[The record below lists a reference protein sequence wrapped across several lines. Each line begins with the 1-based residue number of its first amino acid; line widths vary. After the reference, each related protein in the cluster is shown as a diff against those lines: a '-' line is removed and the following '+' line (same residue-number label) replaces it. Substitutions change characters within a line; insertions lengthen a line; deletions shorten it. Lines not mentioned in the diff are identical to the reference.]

1 MDKGNKKAVII
12 ALAGKG
18 GVGKTSIAASMVRI
32 LTEEY
37 PKAKILAIDAD
48 PAVGLSTALGI
59 TVESSLDDI
68 RRAVIKS
75 AEDGRPREAI
85 EMLEESRFR
94 IFDTMVET
102 KGFSFL
108 AIGRPENEGC
118 YCSVNA
124 YLKEV
129 VSMLAND
136 FDYVVIDGEAG
147 IEQIQRRVMERVT
160 HLVLVSDQSRKGT
173 RVTESIKKVADELV
187 MYERVGVVINR
198 VTNPELNKYISVEGA
213 DILAFINA
221 DEGHAA
227 NDIKGASVF
236 ELASDSNML
245 VGVREALRNLN
256 VLK

>member
-1 MDKGNKKAVII
+1 MEHKAKII

-18 GVGKTSIAASMVRI
+18 GVGKTSLAACIVRV
-32 LTEEY
+32 LTEDH
-37 PKAKILAIDAD
+37 PGAKILAIDAD

-59 TVESSLDDI
+59 KVTSSLDDI
-68 RRAVIKS
+68 RKAVIKS

-85 EMLEESRFR
+85 ELLNESRFR

-129 VSMLAND
+129 VSMLAGD

-147 IEQIQRRVMERVT
+147 IEQVQRRVMERVT
-160 HLVLVSDQSRKGT
+160 HLLLISDQSRKGT
-173 RVTESIKKVADELV
+173 NVAESIKAAADELV
-187 MYERVGVVINR
+187 MYDKIGVIINR
-198 VTNPELNKYISVEGA
+198 VTNPELNQYIKVEGVP
-213 DILAFINA
+213 IVAFIEA
-221 DEGHAA
+221 DERHAA
-227 NDIKGASVF
+227 NDIQGKSVF
-236 ELASDSNML
+236 ELPEESRVLA
-245 VGVREALRNLN
+245 GVRQALSAMD
-256 VLK
+256 V

>member
-1 MDKGNKKAVII
+1 MMQHKAKII

-18 GVGKTSIAASMVRI
+18 GVGKTSLAAAIVRV
-32 LTEEY
+32 LTEDR
-37 PKAKILAIDAD
+37 PGSKVMAIDAD

-59 TVESSLDDI
+59 KCTTSLDDI

-85 EMLEESRFR
+85 EMLNESRFR

-147 IEQIQRRVMERVT
+147 IEQIQRRVMEKVT
-160 HLVLVSDQSRKGT
+160 HLLLISDQSRKGT
-173 RVTESIKKVADELV
+173 NVTASIKTVADELV
-187 MYERVGVVINR
+187 MYDRVGAIINR
-198 VTNPELNKYISVEGA
+198 VTNPELNKFIEVPGVE
-213 DILAFINA
+213 ILAFIPA
-221 DEGHAA
+221 DSEQAE
-227 NDIKGASVF
+227 NDIQGKSAF
-236 ELASDSNML
+236 ELPENSPVL
-245 VGVREALRNLN
+245 VGVREALRKIE
-256 VLK
+256 VL

>member
-1 MDKGNKKAVII
+1 MEKKKALII

-18 GVGKTSIAASMVRI
+18 GVGKTSVAASMVRVLI
-32 LTEEY
+32 EAYLG
-37 PKAKILAIDAD
+37 AKILAIDAD
-48 PAVGLSTALGI
+48 PAVGLSTALGVK
-59 TVESSLDDI
+59 VESSLDDI

-85 EMLEESRFR
+85 ELLEESRFR

-102 KGFSFL
+102 KGFHL

-136 FDYVVIDGEAG
+136 FDFVVIDGEAG

-160 HLVLVSDQSRKGT
+160 HLVLVSRSVRKGT

-198 VTNPELNKYISVEGA
+198 VTNPELNKYIEVEGA
-213 DILAFINA
+213 EILAFI
-221 DEGHAA
+221 DSDDSHAA
-227 NDIKGASVF
+227 MT
-236 ELASDSNML
+236 L
-245 VGVREALRNLN
+245 EA
-256 VLK
+256 

>member
-1 MDKGNKKAVII
+1 MEDKHAKII

-18 GVGKTSIAASMVRI
+18 GVGKTSLAASIVRV
-32 LTEEY
+32 LTEDR
-37 PKAKILAIDAD
+37 PGSKILAIDAD

-59 TVESSLDDI
+59 KVESSLDDI

-85 EMLEESRFR
+85 EMLNESRFR

-102 KGFSFL
+102 NGFSFL

-136 FDYVVIDGEAG
+136 FDFVVIDGEAG
-147 IEQIQRRVMERVT
+147 IEQIQRRVMEKVT
-160 HLVLVSDQSRKGT
+160 HLLLISDQSRKGT
-173 RVTESIKKVADELV
+173 NVAESIKAVADEMV
-187 MYERVGVVINR
+187 MYDRVAAIINR
-198 VTNPELNKYISVEGA
+198 ETNPELNKFIEIEGVEIVA
-213 DILAFINA
+213 SIPA
-221 DEGHAA
+221 DEDHAE
-227 NDIKGASVF
+227 NDIRGRSVF
-236 ELASDSNML
+236 ELPDSSPVL
-245 VGVREALRNLN
+245 SGVREALRKIEIL
-256 VLK
+256 

>member
-1 MDKGNKKAVII
+1 MEHKAKIV

-18 GVGKTSIAASMVRI
+18 GVGKTSLAAAIVRV
-32 LTEEY
+32 LTEEH
-37 PKAKILAIDAD
+37 PDARILAIDAD

-59 TVESSLDDI
+59 KVDTSLDDI

-85 EMLEESRFR
+85 ELLNESRFR

-136 FDYVVIDGEAG
+136 FDYVIIDGEAG
-147 IEQIQRRVMERVT
+147 IEQVQRRVMEKVT
-160 HLVLVSDQSRKGT
+160 HLLLISDQSRKGT
-173 RVTESIKKVADELV
+173 NVAESIKAVADELV
-187 MYERVGVVINR
+187 MYDRVGAIINR
-198 VTNPELNKYISVEGA
+198 VTNPELNRYISIEGVEL
-213 DILAFINA
+213 LAFINA
-221 DEGHAA
+221 DENHAA
-227 NDIKGASVF
+227 NDIEGRSVF
-236 ELASDSNML
+236 ELPANSEVL
-245 VGVREALRNLN
+245 RGVREALRKIEIL
-256 VLK
+256 

>member
-1 MDKGNKKAVII
+1 MEHKAKII

-18 GVGKTSIAASMVRI
+18 GVGKTSLASAIVRV
-32 LTEEY
+32 LTEEK
-37 PKAKILAIDAD
+37 PDSKILAIDAD

-59 TVESSLDDI
+59 KATSSLDDI

-85 EMLEESRFR
+85 EMLNESRFR

-136 FDYVVIDGEAG
+136 FDYVVVDGEAG
-147 IEQIQRRVMERVT
+147 IEQIQRRVMEKVT
-160 HLVLVSDQSRKGT
+160 HLLLISDQSRKGPAVAET
-173 RVTESIKKVADELV
+173 IRAVADELV
-187 MYERVGVVINR
+187 MYDRVAAIINR
-198 VTNPELNKYISVEGA
+198 VTNPELNQYIKIEGVE
-213 DILAFINA
+213 IVAFIET
-221 DEGHAA
+221 DEAHAA
-227 NDIKGASVF
+227 GDIQGKSVF
-236 ELASDSNML
+236 ELPGTSKVL
-245 VGVREALRNLN
+245 CGVREALRKIEIL
-256 VLK
+256 

>member
-1 MDKGNKKAVII
+1 MEKKKALII

-18 GVGKTSIAASMVRI
+18 GVGKTSVAASMVRVLI
-32 LTEEY
+32 EAY
-37 PKAKILAIDAD
+37 PGAKILAIDAD
-48 PAVGLSTALGI
+48 PAVGLSTALGVK
-59 TVESSLDDI
+59 VESSLDDI

-85 EMLEESRFR
+85 ELLEESRFR

-136 FDYVVIDGEAG
+136 S
-147 IEQIQRRVMERVT
+147 T
-160 HLVLVSDQSRKGT
+160 SS
-173 RVTESIKKVADELV
+173 S
-187 MYERVGVVINR
+187 
-198 VTNPELNKYISVEGA
+198 
-213 DILAFINA
+213 
-221 DEGHAA
+221 
-227 NDIKGASVF
+227 
-236 ELASDSNML
+236 
-245 VGVREALRNLN
+245 
-256 VLK
+256 

>member
-1 MDKGNKKAVII
+1 MAEKKAKII

-18 GVGKTSIAASMVRI
+18 GVGKTSLAASIVRV
-32 LTEEY
+32 LVEDR
-37 PKAKILAIDAD
+37 PGAKILAIDAD

-59 TVESSLDDI
+59 KVTSSLDDI

-94 IFDTMVET
+94 ILDTMVEAN
-102 KGFSFL
+102 GFSFL

-129 VSMLAND
+129 VSMMANE

-147 IEQIQRRVMERVT
+147 IEQIQRRVMEKVS
-160 HLVLVSDQSRKGT
+160 HLLLISDQSRKGT
-173 RVTESIKKVADELV
+173 RVTESIRKVADEMV
-187 MYERVGVVINR
+187 MYERAGVIINR
-198 VTNPELNKYISVEGA
+198 VTNPELNEFIEVEGTE
-213 DILAFINA
+213 ILAFIEA
-221 DEGHAA
+221 DTGHAA
-227 NDIKGASVF
+227 NDIRGKSVF
-236 ELASDSNML
+236 ELPSDSIVL
-245 VGVREALRNLN
+245 YGVREALRKIEIL
-256 VLK
+256 